1 MVLNIIAVAL
11 CLKFKINE
19 ISRHLPVALQTERTK
34 RKRFFGFIDS
44 KIPKHQVLDRW
55 ARFVIETVYQT
66 SGAVVPILIDETAL
80 IGPFQAIVAAVPFCQ
95 CAIVIY
101 FKAYTTKEI
110 HSMKIVSHNLL
121 AQKLC

>member
-1 MVLNIIAVAL
+1 M
-11 CLKFKINE
+11 
-19 ISRHLPVALQTERTK
+19 
-34 RKRFFGFIDS
+34 
-44 KIPKHQVLDRW
+44 
-55 ARFVIETVYQT
+55 IETVYQT

-80 IGPFQAIVAAVPFCQ
+80 IGPFQAIVAAVPFRQ